1 MKARFGIVF
10 STMLLCA
17 AAWAAPEIEVDVAV
31 VGGGSAGFAAAW
43 SAATLG
49 SSVALVEKESVLGG
63 TSTIGGVNNW
73 EPVWG
78 ATGVPRRVYERLV
91 ERPGRAGVYEF
102 VQHCS
107 WTKKGERRF
116 PGGLLRVNPD
126 LPYDRTLRRHGPGM
140 GNEAWFRE
148 NCHGVIFE
156 PSAMEEVMVA
166 MLRETGRCQVLLGTA
181 CMGVDREGGR
191 AAALRLSDGGTVRAK
206 VVVDACGAVCAM
218 MGCEMMRGREA
229 KSEFGEPGAPDKPSG
244 RMNGATLI
252 YRVATRG
259 DGAESLHEL
268 PPGVPEKCWWGSF
281 PYAFCCTYPNG
292 DVGVNMLPTMA
303 GDEAA
308 RRGENAAYE
317 ECRRRVH
324 AHWRWMQTV
333 WPDFRR
339 YRLKEIA
346 PVLALRETV
355 RVRGEYVLN
364 QNDLIAGVGG
374 QRHGDVIALADHCMD
389 SHGGGGPGGE
399 LRSPYGIPYRCLL
412 PKGTENVLVAGRC
425 ASFSAIAASSCRLSR
440 TMMQLGE
447 AAGAAAHLAVARGVA
462 LREVPPADIRAVME
476 RRLDR
481 RSPLATNH

>member
-1 MKARFGIVF
+1 
-10 STMLLCA
+10 
-17 AAWAAPEIEVDVAV
+17 
-31 VGGGSAGFAAAW
+31 
-43 SAATLG
+43 
-49 SSVALVEKESVLGG
+49 
-63 TSTIGGVNNW
+63 
-73 EPVWG
+73 
-78 ATGVPRRVYERLV
+78 
-91 ERPGRAGVYEF
+91 
-102 VQHCS
+102 
-107 WTKKGERRF
+107 
-116 PGGLLRVNPD
+116 
-126 LPYDRTLRRHGPGM
+126 
-140 GNEAWFRE
+140 
-148 NCHGVIFE
+148 
-156 PSAMEEVMVA
+156 
-166 MLRETGRCQVLLGTA
+166 
-181 CMGVDREGGR
+181 
-191 AAALRLSDGGTVRAK
+191 
-206 VVVDACGAVCAM
+206 
-218 MGCEMMRGREA
+218 MMRGREA

-252 YRVATRG
+252 YRVAPRG
-259 DGAESLHEL
+259 DGLESLHEL

-324 AHWRWMQTV
+324 AHWRWMQKV

-374 QRHGDVIALADHCMD
+374 QRHCDVIALADHCMD

-412 PKGTENVLVAGRC
+412 PRGTENVLVAGRC
-425 ASFSAIAASSCRLSR
+425 ASFSAIAASKTATPGWPKKLS
-440 TMMQLGE
+440 TQKQSS
-447 AAGAAAHLAVARGVA
+447 A
-462 LREVPPADIRAVME
+462 
-476 RRLDR
+476 
-481 RSPLATNH
+481 